1 MLLDADQIEA
11 QYQRGHAAHR
21 AGELDQAE
29 DIYERILTQSP
40 DHAPTL
46 NALSGIQ
53 LRRGNVQRAE
63 TLIRHAL
70 KIDPLSTGFNTT
82 LGSVLVARGL
92 YDQAREAFERELQL
106 RPDFAIAH
114 NQLGSLALMQ
124 QRPDLAT
131 GHFERALEHAPGFA
145 VAANNLGRALFQNGQ
160 YRRAAQ
166 AFRQALSADEEFADA
181 HARLGRALHEL
192 AEHADA
198 REHLERALAL
208 DDRLGLALRGLA
220 ELDIA
225 AGNTADAL
233 RSLETAVQVDP
244 GDQQALSLL
253 GKLLYDEGLFE
264 RAASVYARAL
274 DLYPEDPELLS
285 AAAAVSRAN
294 GDVELARDR
303 YKAALAQRA
312 THQAALAGLGQLMA
326 DAGDA
331 KGAAARL
338 APSVNSGRAGPELL
352 STYADILGRL
362 GRRREGITLLEAAL
376 QKRQPPEVARQLH
389 FALATLLDGEGSYDL
404 AFFHCRR
411 ANDGRPAPFD
421 PDAFCQLIDQI
432 IENFEP
438 ARPALPESDW
448 HAPAPIFVVGLPRS
462 GVRVVAKLMSPHRA
476 LVELGPSSSVENSI
490 LQLWHEAGARWPTLP
505 RGLTAQDA
513 SRAAHRALSG
523 RLGADTDRPMFMD
536 ANWRNFLYVGV
547 IARLFPGAR
556 FIECTRDARDVAR
569 SCYFRNAEV
578 GRTLAF
584 ASDFGH
590 LAAFVNG
597 YRRLMD
603 HWRSSP
609 ALKIHRVSYE
619 QLVLDAASQ
628 SRRISEF
635 LELPHSDLDY
645 ALETGADAPWH
656 LDAKA
661 LRRYR
666 HYRSHLEAFTEALD
680 APPDS

>member
-1 MLLDADQIEA
+1 MLLDAGQIESE
-11 QYQRGHAAHR
+11 YQRGHAAHR
-21 AGELDQAE
+21 AGELDKAE

-40 DHAPTL
+40 DHTPTL
-46 NALSGIQ
+46 NALCGIH
-53 LRRGNVQRAE
+53 LRRGNLQRAE

-70 KIDPLSTGFNTT
+70 DIDPLATGFNTT

-92 YDQAREAFERELQL
+92 YDRAREAFERELQL
-106 RPDFAIAH
+106 RPDFALAH

-124 QRPDLAT
+124 QRPDLAIE
-131 GHFERALEHAPGFA
+131 HFEKALQHAPQFA
-145 VAANNLGRALFQNGQ
+145 VAANNLGRAHSQNGHHQ
-160 YRRAAQ
+160 RAAQ
-166 AFRQALSADEEFADA
+166 AFRQALSIDQDFAEA
-181 HARLGRALHEL
+181 HARLGRALHQV
-192 AEHADA
+192 AEHAAA
-198 REHLERALAL
+198 REHLERAIAL

-225 AGNTADAL
+225 EGNTADAL
-233 RSLETAVQVDP
+233 RGLQSAVEIDA
-244 GDQQALSLL
+244 GDMRALSLL
-253 GKLLYDEGLFE
+253 GKVSYNEGMFE
-264 RAASVYARAL
+264 RAAFVYAKAL
-274 DLYPEDPELLS
+274 DLYPEDPDLLS

-294 GDVELARDR
+294 GDFELARDR

-312 THQAALAGLGQLMA
+312 THQTALAGLGLLMA

-338 APSVNSGRAGPELL
+338 APSVNSGRASPELL
-352 STYADILGRL
+352 STYADVLGRL

-389 FALATLLDGEGSYDL
+389 SALATLLDGEGSYDL

-421 PDAFCQLIDQI
+421 QDAFSNLIDQI
-432 IENFEP
+432 IESFDADN
-438 ARPALPESDW
+438 ALLPESDW
-448 HAPAPIFVVGLPRS
+448 HAPKPVFVVGLPRS
-462 GVRVVAKLMSPHRA
+462 GVRVVARLMRHHTA

-490 LQLWHEAGARWPTLP
+490 LQLWSEADAKWPAVP
-505 RGLTAQDA
+505 RGLTTQDA

-536 ANWRNFLYVGV
+536 ANWRNFFYLGA

-569 SCYFRNAEV
+569 SCYFHNAEV
-578 GRTLAF
+578 GRALAF

-609 ALKIHRVSYE
+609 ALKVHRVSYE
-619 QLVLDAASQ
+619 QLVLHGSTQ
-628 SRRISEF
+628 CRRISEF
-635 LELPHSDLDY
+635 LEIPHSDLDY
-645 ALETGADAPWH
+645 ALETGSNAAWH